1 MLKELLRWVR
11 RSGKGV
17 HPVELAATFHFR
29 FEFIHPFGDG
39 NGRVGRLAMNVL
51 LAEAGYPPLNIQ
63 YTKRRG
69 YYHALE
75 RASSLSNP
83 GPFTAWF
90 FRRYLTMNRH
100 VARAD

>member
-63 YTKRRG
+63 YTKLRG

-75 RASSLSNP
+75 RVRWRTLARSRPGSSAAIL
-83 GPFTAWF
+83 
-90 FRRYLTMNRH
+90 R
-100 VARAD
+100 